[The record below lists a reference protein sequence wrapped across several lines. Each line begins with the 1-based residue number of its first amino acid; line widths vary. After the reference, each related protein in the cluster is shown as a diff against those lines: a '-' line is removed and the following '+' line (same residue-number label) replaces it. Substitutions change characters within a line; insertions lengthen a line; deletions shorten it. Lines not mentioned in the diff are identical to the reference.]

1 MARARS
7 VWGIDIG
14 QSALKALRCRYVP
27 ETGRLQ
33 ADAFAFIEYP
43 KILSQPDAEP
53 VELVREALSQFVSRH
68 SVKGDKVALSVSGQ
82 NGLAKFIKLPPV
94 EPKKIPDIVK
104 YEAKQQIPFDLK
116 DVIWDYQ
123 QLSGGSSE
131 GGYSTDT
138 EVGLFAMKRD
148 QVYRA
153 LAPLQAAKIEVDLV
167 QLSPLAVFNAL
178 LFDQKELLGDGTES
192 TVIVSMGTDTTD
204 LVITNGQRV
213 WQRSIPTGG
222 SAFTKALTKE
232 MKLTFAKAEHLKRNV
247 AQSPDGKAAMAAM
260 KNTFQDFASEINRS
274 LNYYRNIDKKAS
286 ITRFVGLGN
295 PFRLP
300 TLQKFLASQLEKPF
314 DVITNFSRMDGA
326 EVVNDPTFQA
336 NLASFAVCYGLVAQG
351 VGQSRVF
358 TNLVPK
364 ELVADRMIREKKP
377 WAVAGLAAVMI
388 GCMANYYLSNQAFA
402 TTQQEGFSTAMS
414 NAQTFAT
421 KHAAVQKE
429 ITDRKDMLVKL
440 RQDGAALVGNTEGRL
455 NWLELYKAIMA
466 ALPVEPPPAPG
477 PNGEPPTPKPLSEKS
492 TLFITAVD
500 AKQFGG
506 ASGGGE
512 GEATS
517 TGAADLAEWWTST
530 KIPLNV
536 AGPMGGNGSE
546 STTEAEGG
554 EGELVEEPV
563 ADATAANA
571 DASAAG
577 PTGPGWV
584 VQISGYHFHNKDP
597 NNRAAEYIRRTL
609 VQNLKTGKI
618 MLPTNE
624 GDGME
629 EVSMEELGISFP
641 ILRHS
646 MRPQPVIMTDPAKLA
661 SDTVIL
667 QKAMAEPDQ
676 APPTFG
682 KASDGTPLAAGQVEE
697 LRCDFIVQFA
707 WKPTPRTERLRLKA
721 EKAKAAAEGGGADG
735 DSTEPADAPAETQG
749 ADEA

>member
-14 QSALKALRCRYVP
+14 QSALKALRCRYAP

-33 ADAFAFIEYP
+33 AEAFAYIEYP

-53 VELVREALSQFVSRH
+53 VELVRDALAQFVSRH
-68 SVKGDKVALSVSGQ
+68 SLKGDKVAFSVSGQ

-123 QLSGGSSE
+123 QLSGGAAD
-131 GGYSTDT
+131 GGYFTDT

-153 LAPLQAAKIEVDLV
+153 LAPLTAAKIEVDFV

-178 LFDQKELLGDGTES
+178 VFDQKEMLGDGTES

-247 AQSPDGKAAMAAM
+247 AQSPDGKAALAAM
-260 KNTFQDFASEINRS
+260 KNTCQDFAAEINRS
-274 LNYYRNIDKKAS
+274 LNYYRSIDKKATIS
-286 ITRFVGLGN
+286 RFVGLGN

-300 TLQKFLASQLEKPF
+300 GLQKFLAAQLEKPF
-314 DVITNFSRMDGA
+314 DVFTTFGRMDGA

-351 VGQSRVF
+351 VGQGRVI

-364 ELVADRMIREKKP
+364 ELVADRMVREKRP
-377 WAVAGLAAVMI
+377 WAVAGLAAVLV
-388 GCMANYYLSNQAFA
+388 GCMANYYISNQAYA
-402 TTQQEGFSTAMS
+402 TTKQEGFPTAMS
-414 NAQTFAT
+414 AAQSFAT

-429 ITDRKDMLVKL
+429 IGDRKETLVKL
-440 RQDGAALVGNTEGRL
+440 RGDGAALVGNTEGRL

-466 ALPVEPPPAPG
+466 CLPVEPQPAPG
-477 PNGEPPTPKPLSEKS
+477 PNGEPPKPRKLSEKATIFVTS
-492 TLFITAVD
+492 ID
-500 AKQFGG
+500 AKQFG
-506 ASGGGE
+506 A
-512 GEATS
+512 
-517 TGAADLAEWWTST
+517 
-530 KIPLNV
+530 
-536 AGPMGGNGSE
+536 
-546 STTEAEGG
+546 AEGG
-554 EGELVEEPV
+554 ETASGDL
-563 ADATAANA
+563 ATWWTTTKLPLSMAAGGYGANA
-571 DASAAG
+571 APAEGTEEVTEEVAPTTTENEAVAG
-577 PTGPGWV
+577 PTGQGWV
-584 VQISGYHFHNKDP
+584 VQISGYHFHNSDP
-597 NNRAAEYIRRTL
+597 NNSAAQYVRSTL
-609 VQNLKTGKI
+609 INNLKTMKI
-618 MLPTNE
+618 QLPIGV
-624 GDGME
+624 GDQTE

-641 ILRHS
+641 ILRYS
-646 MRPQPVIMTDPAKLA
+646 ARPQRVLMIDPVKKAADLAKLQA
-661 SDTVIL
+661 AQNAD
-667 QKAMAEPDQ
+667 PN
-676 APPTFG
+676 APPPQLE
-682 KASDGTPLAAGQVEE
+682 KLSDGTIPEPGQVEE
-697 LRCDFIVQFA
+697 KKCEFIVQFV
-707 WKPTPRTERLRLKA
+707 WKPTPRTERMRLKA
-721 EKAKAAAEGGGADG
+721 EMAEKAKSGEATGDEAAEGQATEGNG
-735 DSTEPADAPAETQG
+735 DATAAETPA